1 MDELKLK
8 EFINTTLKREISETN
23 LKKFSTYEDLLKTW
37 NSRFNLT
44 AIKDE
49 NDVLVKHYI
58 DSIYP
63 LAFVDIPDGSTLVD
77 MGSGAGFP
85 GVPLAIMLPNVKIT
99 LVESNKKKVSF
110 LEELKKVLSLDNV
123 TVLNARVETLTK
135 YRETFDFVTA
145 RAVSQ
150 LNILLELSMPLL
162 KVNGYFLAYKGSM
175 VDFEIKDSKRALHLL
190 SAEIEEKYVYN
201 LPYINDGRS
210 LLKIRKRKATEKKYP
225 RSYSLINNRPL

>member
-1 MDELKLK
+1 MDAGKLKL
-8 EFINTTLKREISETN
+8 FINETLKREISITDLE
-23 LKKFSTYEDLLKTW
+23 KFSKYEELLKLW

-49 NDVLVKHYI
+49 NDVLVKHFI

-63 LAFVDIPDGSTLVD
+63 LAFVDIPNGSTLLD

-85 GVPLAIMLPNVKIT
+85 GVPLAIMLPNVKII
-99 LVESNKKKVSF
+99 LVEANKKKVAF
-110 LEELKKVLSLDNV
+110 LTELKNVLSLDNIEIV
-123 TVLNARVETLTK
+123 NGRVENLTT
-135 YRETFDFVTA
+135 YREGVDFVTA

-150 LNILLELSMPLL
+150 LNILLELAIPLL
-162 KVNGYFLAYKGSM
+162 RVNGYFLAYKGSM

-190 SAEIEEKYVYN
+190 SAEIEDKFIYS

-210 LLKIRKRKATEKKYP
+210 LLKIRKRKPTEKKYP

>member
-1 MDELKLK
+1 
-8 EFINTTLKREISETN
+8 
-23 LKKFSTYEDLLKTW
+23 
-37 NSRFNLT
+37 
-44 AIKDE
+44 
-49 NDVLVKHYI
+49 
-58 DSIYP
+58 
-63 LAFVDIPDGSTLVD
+63 

-190 SAEIEEKYVYN
+190 SAEIEDKFIYN

-210 LLKIRKRKATEKKYP
+210 LLKIHKRKATEKKYP